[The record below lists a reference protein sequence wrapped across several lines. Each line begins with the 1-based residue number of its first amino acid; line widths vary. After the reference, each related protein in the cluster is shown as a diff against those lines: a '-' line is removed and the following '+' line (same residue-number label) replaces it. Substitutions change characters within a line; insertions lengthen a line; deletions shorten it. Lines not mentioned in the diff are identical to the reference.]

1 MTIYVTG
8 MLHKEGHTVE
18 LEEIDDWNNVEL
30 WVNGEK
36 IFECKIQE
44 LDYGKHRYDIYS
56 SQSNTKLNAA
66 LMNTNVILVGL
77 QNAPQNLF
85 Y

>member
-1 MTIYVTG
+1 VFPFAVI
-8 MLHKEGHTVE
+8 H
-18 LEEIDDWNNVEL
+18 
-30 WVNGEK
+30 
-36 IFECKIQE
+36 FECKIQE

-77 QNAPQNLF
+77 QNAPQNLLKLLTSTGTINI
-85 Y
+85 

>member
-1 MTIYVTG
+1 

-44 LDYGKHRYDIYS
+44 LEIFFRVAI
-56 SQSNTKLNAA
+56 
-66 LMNTNVILVGL
+66 
-77 QNAPQNLF
+77 F
-85 Y
+85 ER

>member
-1 MTIYVTG
+1 

-44 LDYGKHRYDIYS
+44 LDYGKHRYDIE
-56 SQSNTKLNAA
+56 
-66 LMNTNVILVGL
+66 
-77 QNAPQNLF
+77 
-85 Y
+85 